1 MGLRALLAVAL
12 LHRLAA
18 GLLVDSPPPLLRSP
32 TYSLATLNND
42 FGGSTNM
49 NILTYATPVGVKPV
63 RRWAVGLF
71 RGTRSHANFVA
82 RGSGVLQLL
91 CEAHAPLVYTLGGCT
106 GDEIDKEA
114 ECVSR
119 GFPWIDGAGDK
130 DFPEML
136 LPGCAVYL
144 HLMQEGELLEA
155 GEHDVAICRVERT
168 LAVEGGPA
176 FDQQVDTGRLRELG
190 LVTEQGRAAPP
201 DGA

>member
-71 RGTRSHANFVA
+71 RGTRSLGAATTAPNF
-82 RGSGVLQLL
+82 
-91 CEAHAPLVYTLGGCT
+91 
-106 GDEIDKEA
+106 
-114 ECVSR
+114 
-119 GFPWIDGAGDK
+119 
-130 DFPEML
+130 
-136 LPGCAVYL
+136 
-144 HLMQEGELLEA
+144 
-155 GEHDVAICRVERT
+155 
-168 LAVEGGPA
+168 
-176 FDQQVDTGRLRELG
+176 
-190 LVTEQGRAAPP
+190 APP
-201 DGA
+201 LLAIAAAHG